1 MSYCR
6 FGGWDE
12 DSDVYVYAD
21 VSGAYC
27 CCACRMQS
35 MSYFTPKAEEMAA
48 HLREHLA
55 KGHAVPSDVIP
66 AILEDGDIPPTK
78 VNL

>member
-1 MSYCR
+1 
-6 FGGWDE
+6 
-12 DSDVYVYAD
+12 
-21 VSGAYC
+21 
-27 CCACRMQS
+27 MQS